1 MPGGHPLDWGRMVAG
16 NPDGY
21 GRFEQVSVNGRVSVE
36 KKKRLLGAAAVG
48 LGALGAGELIAAARG
63 GSLLDGIGRLAAD
76 YAPVQ
81 VVETMVAQAGEHD
94 KEMTRLGVA
103 LWGVAAAAGMAAL
116 PRRLR
121 TPAAAAFG
129 AGTAAAALRSANR
142 SVPGALGGVAAAAVL
157 RSGLKRQ
164 PADLGGEFLWATAGI
179 GMLGAAETLLRRED
193 QRHSERVRRI
203 GPMGSH
209 APVPEDGIG
218 TEPGLSPL
226 ITPTSKFYVADVNSR
241 PPRIDPAQWRLS
253 IDGLVAHRLR
263 LSLADL
269 AEQAVEFDAVMVC
282 VHNTVGSGRCGNAR
296 WFGVPLTALLEHAVP
311 ESGATRL
318 VTRAVDGYTISLPLE
333 PLRTGE
339 WPGYLVIG
347 MNGAPLPPEHGFPA
361 RVFVPGIYGQY
372 SGAKWTTQL
381 ELADDTH
388 VDYWWKRGWP
398 AEPLWVRPQA
408 RIDVA
413 SGGSSGSG
421 KFTVAG
427 VAWAPPHG
435 VAGVEIRID
444 ETDWIPVELGSELA
458 PAAWRRWR
466 TIVDLPPGTHTI
478 QARVTS
484 RSGTVQDPD
493 DRPPFPLGPGGLHTV
508 TVTA

>member
-1 MPGGHPLDWGRMVAG
+1 MNKR
-16 NPDGY
+16 
-21 GRFEQVSVNGRVSVE
+21 Q
-36 KKKRLLGAAAVG
+36 RLLGAAAVG
-48 LGALGAGELIAAARG
+48 LGALGAGELLAAARG
-63 GSLLDGIGRLAAD
+63 GSMLDGLGRLGAD
-76 YAPVQ
+76 YVPVQ
-81 VVETMVAQAGEHD
+81 VVETMVARAGEHD

-103 LWGVAAAAGMAAL
+103 LGGVTAAAVMARL

-142 SVPGALGGVAAAAVL
+142 SVPGALGGIAAAAVL
-157 RSGLKRQ
+157 RAGLRRQ
-164 PADLGGEFLWATAGI
+164 PTGPVRELLWAAAGT
-179 GMLGAAETLLRRED
+179 GMLAAAEVLVRRD
-193 QRHSERVRRI
+193 DLRHSERARRV
-203 GPMGSH
+203 GPMGAH
-209 APVPEDGIG
+209 VPVPEDGIG

-226 ITPTSKFYVADVNSR
+226 ITAASKFYVADVNSR
-241 PPRIDPAQWRLS
+241 PPRIDPTRWRLS
-253 IDGLVAHRLR
+253 IGGLVAHDLR

-296 WFGVPLTALLEHAVP
+296 WFGVPLTALLDHAVP
-311 ESGATRL
+311 DSTATRL

-347 MNGAPLPPEHGFPA
+347 MNGEPLPPEHGFPA

-372 SGAKWTTQL
+372 SGAKWLTEL
-381 ELADDTH
+381 ELADDSH

-413 SGGSSGSG
+413 TARSGSS

-427 VAWAPPHG
+427 VAWAPPRG
-435 VAGVEIRID
+435 VSAVDIRID
-444 ETDWIPVELGSELA
+444 ETDWLPVELGSEMA
-458 PAAWRRWR
+458 PAAWRRWS
-466 TIVDLPPGTHTI
+466 TVVDLPPGIHTI

-484 RSGTVQDPD
+484 RSGEVQDAGE
-493 DRPPFPLGPGGLHTV
+493 RPPFPLGPGGLHTV

>member
-1 MPGGHPLDWGRMVAG
+1 MGAG
-16 NPDGY
+16 KPVGY
-21 GRFEQVSVNGRVSVE
+21 GRFGQVSMNGQRSVSE
-36 KKKRLLGAAAVG
+36 KKRLLGAAAVG
-48 LGALGAGELIAAARG
+48 LGALGVGELVAAVRG

-76 YAPVQ
+76 YAPVP
-81 VVETMVAQAGEHD
+81 VVETMVARAGRYD

-103 LWGVAAAAGMAAL
+103 LGGVAAAAGMALL
-116 PRRLR
+116 PPRLR

-129 AGTAAAALRSANR
+129 AGTAAVALRSTDR
-142 SVPGALGGVAAAAVL
+142 SVPGALGGLAAAAML
-157 RSGLKRQ
+157 RIGLRHR
-164 PADLGGEFLWATAGI
+164 PTGMGGELLWAAAGT
-179 GMLGAAETLLRRED
+179 GLLATAETL
-193 QRHSERVRRI
+193 VRRADDRHRDRARRV
-203 GPMGSH
+203 GPMGAH
-209 APVPEDGIG
+209 VPVPEDGLG
-218 TEPGLSPL
+218 SEPGLSPL
-226 ITPTSKFYVADVNSR
+226 ITKAGRFYVADVNSR
-241 PPRIDPAQWRLS
+241 PPRIDPDQWRLS
-253 IDGLVAHRLR
+253 IGGQVAHRLR

-282 VHNTVGSGRCGNAR
+282 VHNTPGAGRCGNAR
-296 WFGVPLTALLEHAVP
+296 WFGVPLTALLDHAVP

-347 MNGAPLPPEHGFPA
+347 MNGEPLPPEHGFPA

-372 SGAKWTTQL
+372 AGAKWLTEL
-381 ELADDTH
+381 ELTDDSH

-398 AEPLWVRPQA
+398 AEPLWVRPES

-413 SGGSSGSG
+413 TCGASGSG

-427 VAWAPPHG
+427 VAWAPPQG
-435 VAGVEIRID
+435 VSAVDIRID
-444 ETDWIPVELGSELA
+444 DTEWLPVELGAETA

-466 TIVDLPPGTHTI
+466 TIIDLPPGTHTI
-478 QARVTS
+478 QARATS
-484 RSGTVQDPD
+484 RSGEVQGAAE
-493 DRPPFPLGPGGLHTV
+493 RPPFPIGPGGLHTV

>member
-1 MPGGHPLDWGRMVAG
+1 M
-16 NPDGY
+16 
-21 GRFEQVSVNGRVSVE
+21 SVNG
-36 KKKRLLGAAAVG
+36 KRRPLGAAAVG
-48 LGALGAGELIAAARG
+48 LGALGAGELLAAARG
-63 GSLLDGIGRLAAD
+63 GSMLDGIGRLAAD
-76 YAPVQ
+76 YAPVR
-81 VVETMVAQAGEHD
+81 VVETMVARAGEHD
-94 KEMTRLGVA
+94 KETTRLGVA
-103 LWGVAAAAGMAAL
+103 LGGIAAAAGIAL
-116 PRRLR
+116 LPPRLR

-129 AGTAAAALRSANR
+129 AGVASAALRNANR
-142 SVPGALGGVAAAAVL
+142 SVPGAVGGVAAAAL
-157 RSGLKRQ
+157 LRTGLRRSGGAGSEMR
-164 PADLGGEFLWATAGI
+164 WAAAGI
-179 GMLGAAETLLRRED
+179 GMLVAAELL
-193 QRHSERVRRI
+193 VRRADLRYREVARRV
-203 GPMGSH
+203 GPMGAH
-209 APVPEDGIG
+209 VPVPEDGIG
-218 TEPGLSPL
+218 VERGLSPL
-226 ITPTSKFYVADVNSR
+226 ITTTSKFYVADVNSR
-241 PPRIDPAQWRLS
+241 PPRIDPTQWRLS
-253 IDGLVAHRLR
+253 IGGRVAHHLR

-347 MNGAPLPPEHGFPA
+347 MNGEPLPPEHGFPA

-372 SGAKWTTQL
+372 SGAKWITEL

-413 SGGSSGSG
+413 TCGASGSG

-435 VAGVEIRID
+435 VARVEIRLD
-444 ETDWIPVELGSELA
+444 DTEWLPVELGSELA

-466 TIVDLPPGTHTI
+466 TIVDLPPGVHTI

-484 RSGTVQDPD
+484 RSGEVQDAVE
-493 DRPPFPLGPGGLHTV
+493 RPPFPFGPGGLHTV
-508 TVTA
+508 TVIA

>member
-1 MPGGHPLDWGRMVAG
+1 MD
-16 NPDGY
+16 
-21 GRFEQVSVNGRVSVE
+21 E
-36 KKKRLLGAAAVG
+36 KRRLLGAAAVG
-48 LGALGAGELIAAARG
+48 LGALGAGELLAAARG
-63 GSLLDGIGRLAAD
+63 GSPLDGLGRLAAD
-76 YAPVQ
+76 YAPVP
-81 VVETMVAQAGEHD
+81 VVETMVARAGRHD

-103 LWGVAAAAGMAAL
+103 LGGVAAAAGMALL
-116 PRRLR
+116 PPRLR
-121 TPAAAAFG
+121 TPAAVAFG
-129 AGTAAAALRSANR
+129 AGTAAAALRSADR
-142 SVPGALGGVAAAAVL
+142 SVPGALGGLTAAAVL
-157 RSGLKRQ
+157 RAGLRRR
-164 PADLGGEFLWATAGI
+164 PTGFGGEFLWAAAGT
-179 GMLGAAETLLRRED
+179 GMLAAAESLLRRD
-193 QRHSERVRRI
+193 DLRHREQARRV
-203 GPMGSH
+203 GPMGAH

-218 TEPGLSPL
+218 IEPGLTPL
-226 ITPTSKFYVADVNSR
+226 ITAAGKFYVADVNSR
-241 PPRIDPAQWRLS
+241 PPRIDPTQWRLS
-253 IDGLVAHRLR
+253 IGGKVAHHLR

-282 VHNTVGSGRCGNAR
+282 VHNTVGSHRCGNAR
-296 WFGVPLTALLEHAVP
+296 WFGVPLTTLLEHAVP

-347 MNGAPLPPEHGFPA
+347 MNGEALPPEHGFPA

-372 SGAKWTTQL
+372 TGAKWITEL

-398 AEPLWVRPQA
+398 AETLWVRPES

-413 SGGSSGSG
+413 TCGPSDSG

-435 VAGVEIRID
+435 VSGVELRID
-444 ETDWIPVELGSELA
+444 ETEWFPVELGSELA

-478 QARVTS
+478 QARAIS
-484 RSGTVQDPD
+484 RSGEVQDAGE
-493 DRPPFPLGPGGLHTV
+493 RPPFPIGPGGLHTV

>member
-1 MPGGHPLDWGRMVAG
+1 MSM
-16 NPDGY
+16 N
-21 GRFEQVSVNGRVSVE
+21 EQVSAR
-36 KKKRLLGAAAVG
+36 KKGLLHAVAVG
-48 LGALGAGELIAAARG
+48 VGAVGAGELLAAARG
-63 GSLLDGIGRLAAD
+63 GSMLDGIGRLAAD

-94 KEMTRLGVA
+94 KEMTRFGVA
-103 LWGVAAAAGMAAL
+103 LWGVGAAVGTAL
-116 PRRLR
+116 LPPRLR
-121 TPAAAAFG
+121 TPATAVFG
-129 AGTAAAALRSANR
+129 AATAAAALRSADR
-142 SVPGALGGVAAAAVL
+142 SVPGALGAVAAAAVL
-157 RSGLKRQ
+157 RAGLRK
-164 PADLGGEFLWATAGI
+164 PTGHGLLWAAAGT
-179 GMLGAAETLLRRED
+179 GMFAAAETL
-193 QRHSERVRRI
+193 VRRADQSHRERARKV
-203 GPMGSH
+203 GPMGAH
-209 APVPEDGIG
+209 VPVPEDGIG
-218 TEPGLSPL
+218 GEPGLTSL
-226 ITPTSKFYVADVNSR
+226 ITPASKFYVADVNSR
-241 PPRIDPAQWRLS
+241 PPRVDPAGWRLS
-253 IDGLVAHRLR
+253 IGGRVAHNLR

-282 VHNTVGSGRCGNAR
+282 VHNTVGSGRCANAR
-296 WFGVPLTALLEHAVP
+296 WLGVPLTALLEHAVP
-311 ESGATRL
+311 ETGATRL

-347 MNGAPLPPEHGFPA
+347 MNGEPLPPEHGFPA

-372 SGAKWTTQL
+372 SGAKWVGEL
-381 ELADDTH
+381 ELTDDSH

-413 SGGSSGSG
+413 SGSGSG

-435 VAGVEIRID
+435 ISGVEIRIG
-444 ETDWIPVELGSELA
+444 ETDWLPVELGSELA

-466 TIVDLPPGTHTI
+466 TIVDVPPGTHTI
-478 QARVTS
+478 QARAIS
-484 RSGTVQDPD
+484 RSGEVQDAEE
-493 DRPPFPLGPGGLHTV
+493 RPPFPIGPGGLHSV

>member
-1 MPGGHPLDWGRMVAG
+1 M
-16 NPDGY
+16 
-21 GRFEQVSVNGRVSVE
+21 SVNGQVSDSVTR
-36 KKKRLLGAAAVG
+36 RLLGAAAVG
-48 LGALGAGELIAAARG
+48 LGALGAGELLAAARG
-63 GSLLDGIGRLAAD
+63 GSVLDGIGRLAAD
-76 YAPVQ
+76 YAPVP

-103 LWGVAAAAGMAAL
+103 LGGIAAAAGMALL
-116 PRRLR
+116 PPRLR
-121 TPAAAAFG
+121 TPAAMAFG
-129 AGTAAAALRSANR
+129 AGTAAAALRGANR
-142 SVPGALGGVAAAAVL
+142 SVPGAAGGLAAAALL
-157 RSGLKRQ
+157 RAGIRRPSRHEL
-164 PADLGGEFLWATAGI
+164 LWATAGT
-179 GMLGAAETLLRRED
+179 GMLAAAEVL
-193 QRHSERVRRI
+193 VRRADLRYRELARRS
-203 GPMGSH
+203 GPRGAH
-209 APVPEDGIG
+209 APVPEDGLG
-218 TEPGLSPL
+218 VEPGLSPL
-226 ITPTSKFYVADVNSR
+226 ITPAAKFYVADVNSR
-241 PPRIDPAQWRLS
+241 PPRIDPVQWRLT
-253 IDGLVAHRLR
+253 IGGRVAHHLR

-282 VHNTVGSGRCGNAR
+282 VHNTAGSGRCGNAR
-296 WFGVPLTALLEHAVP
+296 WLGVPLTALFDHAVP
-311 ESGATRL
+311 EAGATRL

-333 PLRTGE
+333 RLRTGE

-347 MNGAPLPPEHGFPA
+347 MNGEPLPPEHGFPA

-372 SGAKWTTQL
+372 SGAKWLTEL

-388 VDYWWKRGWP
+388 VDYWCKRGWP
-398 AEPLWVRPQA
+398 VEPLWVRPQA

-413 SGGSSGSG
+413 SSGAAGSG

-444 ETDWIPVELGSELA
+444 ETEWLPVELGSELA

-466 TIVDLPPGTHTI
+466 TLVDLPPGTHTL

-484 RSGTVQDPD
+484 RSGEVQDAAQ
-493 DRPPFPLGPGGLHTV
+493 RAPFPLGPGGLHTV

>member
-1 MPGGHPLDWGRMVAG
+1 MA
-16 NPDGY
+16 
-21 GRFEQVSVNGRVSVE
+21 VNGRVSVE
-36 KKKRLLGAAAVG
+36 KKRLLGSAAVG
-48 LGALGAGELIAAARG
+48 LGALGAGELLAAVRG
-63 GSLLDGIGRLAAD
+63 GSVLDGLGRLAAD
-76 YAPVQ
+76 YAPTQ
-81 VVETMVAQAGEHD
+81 VVETMVARAGEHD

-103 LWGVAAAAGMAAL
+103 LGGVAAAAGIGLL

-121 TPAAAAFG
+121 TPAAAVFG
-129 AGTAAAALRSANR
+129 AGAASAALRSTNR
-142 SVPGALGGVAAAAVL
+142 SVPGAFGGIAAAAVL
-157 RSGLKRQ
+157 RAGLRRQ
-164 PADLGGEFLWATAGI
+164 PTGLGGELLWAAAGT
-179 GMLGAAETLLRRED
+179 GLLAAAEALVRRED
-193 QRHSERVRRI
+193 LRHRERVRRV
-203 GPMGSH
+203 GAMGAH
-209 APVPEDGIG
+209 APVPEDGLG
-218 TEPGLSPL
+218 LEPGLTPL

-241 PPRIDPAQWRLS
+241 PPRIDPTQWRLS
-253 IDGLVAHRLR
+253 IGGKVAHHLR

-296 WFGVPLTALLEHAVP
+296 WFGVPLTALLDHAVP
-311 ESGATRL
+311 ERGATRL

-347 MNGAPLPPEHGFPA
+347 MNGEPLPPEHGFPA

-372 SGAKWTTQL
+372 SGAKWITEL
-381 ELADDTH
+381 ELADDSH

-413 SGGSSGSG
+413 NGGGSGSG

-435 VAGVEIRID
+435 VSGVDIRID
-444 ETDWIPVELGSELA
+444 DTEWVPVELGSELA

-478 QARVTS
+478 AARVTS
-484 RSGTVQDPD
+484 RSGEVQDAD
-493 DRPPFPLGPGGLHTV
+493 DRPPFPIGPGGLHTV